1 MKNILNFLKYN
12 KTVKKPRTVAFV
24 DYEHWYISLENM
36 YHIKPDIK
44 GWIKEMSDTMDVKGI
59 WFFGDFS
66 KGDLPAEITKIR
78 AFTNNIID
86 TKAGTS
92 RVQKDFTDFIMLDN
106 IYQKVWENGDNIDNF
121 VIFTGDGHF
130 YSVVSFLKNVCKKE
144 VVIYAV
150 KGAFSN
156 QLKATASRWVEY
168 PNDIERMKPYFRMI
182 FDSMDHIEKSSKP
195 MKATFIKTVEQVS
208 AYNNA
213 PVDEVRTALQW
224 LVDNGYIIRQT
235 EQSFG
240 KMLATISVD
249 WHSVLADGLWLPEKQ
264 KEQPK
269 NLILK
274 KKTHYTVK
282 KQSVKEQ
289 NK

>member
-1 MKNILNFLKYN
+1 MKSIFNFLKN
-12 KTVKKPRTVAFV
+12 KTIKKPRTVAFV

-44 GWIKEMSDTMDVKGI
+44 GWINEMSETMDVKGI

-66 KGDLPAEITKIR
+66 KGELPAEIQKIR

-86 TKAGTS
+86 TKTGTT

-156 QLKATASRWVEY
+156 QLKATASRWIEY
-168 PNDIERMKPYFRMI
+168 PNDKERMKPYFQMI
-182 FDSMDHIEKSSKP
+182 LNSMYHVEKSSKP

-208 AYNNA
+208 AYNNT
-213 PVDEVRTALQW
+213 PIDEVRGALQW
-224 LVDNGYIIRQT
+224 LVDKMCIRDRHC
-235 EQSFG
+235 F
-240 KMLATISVD
+240 
-249 WHSVLADGLWLPEKQ
+249 
-264 KEQPK
+264 
-269 NLILK
+269 
-274 KKTHYTVK
+274 
-282 KQSVKEQ
+282 
-289 NK
+289 